1 MRPVL
6 RDDVRQLAKRWVD
19 QARTDALK
27 NGEEPPPA
35 FADVPDAQRAPLFH
49 EAHYWHTLASGLFM
63 EQSVPPRPSTAN
75 IRAMRSHLAESCALL
90 HSMMDR
96 RGDALPEGARE
107 QLATLELR
115 VAMALDLVEN
125 AGTAWARET
134 DAAWHEL
141 MLLARL
147 LTYDPARNSDEWVP
161 EGWNNFAGLYLV

>member
-19 QARTDALK
+19 QARADALK

-35 FADVPDAQRAPLFH
+35 FYDVPDDQRAPLFH
-49 EAHYWHTLASGLFM
+49 EAHYWHTLASGLFL
-63 EQSVPPRPSTAN
+63 EQSVPPRPSETN
-75 IRAMRSHLAESCALL
+75 IRAMRRHLADCAGQLR
-90 HSMMDR
+90 SMMDR
-96 RGDALPEGARE
+96 RGNLLPEGARE
-107 QLATLELR
+107 QLATIELR

-125 AGTAWARET
+125 AGAAWARET

-147 LTYDPARNSDEWVP
+147 LDYDPSRTTDDWVP